1 MTKDL
6 IYMKL
11 KKDDKV
17 IVITG
22 KDKGKTGTI
31 ARVLPREGKILVT
44 GVNVAK
50 VHVRARRSGEKGQV
64 VEKNLPVHASNVL
77 LVDPKTGK
85 GTRIAKKIIDGK
97 KVRVAQKSGNTI

>member
-1 MTKDL
+1 
-6 IYMKL
+6 MKL

-31 ARVLPREGKILVT
+31 ARVLPREGKIVVS
-44 GVNVAK
+44 GVNMQK
-50 VHVRARRSGEKGQV
+50 VHMKARRSGEKGQII
-64 VEKNLPVHASNVL
+64 EKNLPINASNVL
-77 LVDPKTGK
+77 IVDPKTGK
-85 GTRIAKKIIDGK
+85 GTRISKKVIDGK

>member
-1 MTKDL
+1 
-6 IYMKL
+6 MKL

-31 ARVLPREGKILVT
+31 ARVLPREGKVLVT
-44 GVNVAK
+44 GVNLVK
-50 VHVRARRSGEKGQV
+50 VHMRARRSGEKGQI
-64 VEKNLPVHASNVL
+64 VEKNLPVHASNVS

-85 GTRIAKKIIDGK
+85 ATRVGKKVVDGK
-97 KVRVAQKSGNTI
+97 KVRVAKKSNTTL

>member
-1 MTKDL
+1 
-6 IYMKL
+6 MKI

-17 IVITG
+17 IVISG

-31 ARVLPREGKILVT
+31 AQVLVAQNKVVIA

-50 VHVRARRSGEKGQV
+50 VHMRPRRGGEKGQV
-64 VEKNLPVHASNVL
+64 IQKNMPIHVSNVL

-85 GTRIAKKIIDGK
+85 GTRISKKIVDGK
-97 KVRVAQKSGNTI
+97 KVRVAQKSGNTV

>member
-1 MTKDL
+1 
-6 IYMKL
+6 MKL

-44 GVNVAK
+44 GVNLAK
-50 VHVRARRSGEKGQV
+50 VHVRARRSGEKGQI
-64 VEKNLPVHASNVL
+64 VEKNLPIQASNVL
-77 LVDPKTGK
+77 IVDPKTGK
-85 GTRIAKKIIDGK
+85 GTRVGKKVVDGK
-97 KVRVAQKSGNTI
+97 KVRVAKKSNTTL

>member
-1 MTKDL
+1 
-6 IYMKL
+6 MKL

-31 ARVLPREGKILVT
+31 ARVLPREGKVLIS
-44 GVNVAK
+44 GVNLVK
-50 VHVRARRSGEKGQV
+50 VHVRARRGGEKGQI
-64 VEKNLPVHASNVL
+64 VEKNLAIQASNVL

-85 GTRIAKKIIDGK
+85 GTRVGKKVVDGK
-97 KVRVAQKSGNTI
+97 KVRVAKKSNTTL

>member
-1 MTKDL
+1 
-6 IYMKL
+6 MKL

-31 ARVLPREGKILVT
+31 ARVLPREGKVLVT
-44 GVNVAK
+44 GVNLVK
-50 VHVRARRSGEKGQV
+50 VHMRARRSGEKGQI
-64 VEKNLPVHASNVL
+64 VEKNLPIQASNVL

-85 GTRIAKKIIDGK
+85 GTRVGKKVVDGK
-97 KVRVAQKSGNTI
+97 KVRVAKKSNTTL

>member
-1 MTKDL
+1 
-6 IYMKL
+6 MKL

-31 ARVLPREGKILVT
+31 ARVLPREGKVLVS
-44 GVNVAK
+44 GVNVVKA
-50 VHVRARRSGEKGQV
+50 HVRARRGGEKGQII
-64 VEKNLPVHASNVL
+64 EKNLPIHASNVL

-85 GTRIAKKIIDGK
+85 GTRISKKVIDGK
-97 KVRVAQKSGNTI
+97 KVRVAQKSGNTV

>member
-1 MTKDL
+1 
-6 IYMKL
+6 MKL

-31 ARVLPREGKILVT
+31 VRVLPREGKILVT
-44 GVNVAK
+44 GVNLAK
-50 VHVRARRSGEKGQV
+50 VHVRARRSGEKGQII
-64 VEKNLPVHASNVL
+64 EKNLPIQASNVL
-77 LVDPKTGK
+77 IVDPKTGK
-85 GTRIAKKIIDGK
+85 GTRISKKMVDGK

>member
-1 MTKDL
+1 
-6 IYMKL
+6 MKL

-31 ARVLPREGKILVT
+31 VRVLPREGKILVT
-44 GVNVAK
+44 GVNLAK
-50 VHVRARRSGEKGQV
+50 VHVRARRSGEKGQI
-64 VEKNLPVHASNVL
+64 VEKNLPIQASNVL
-77 LVDPKTGK
+77 IVDPKTGK
-85 GTRIAKKIIDGK
+85 GTRISNKMVDGK

>member
-1 MTKDL
+1 
-6 IYMKL
+6 MKL

-31 ARVLPREGKILVT
+31 ARVLPREGKVLVT
-44 GVNVAK
+44 GINLVK
-50 VHVRARRSGEKGQV
+50 VHVRARRGGEKGQV
-64 VEKNLPVHASNVL
+64 VEKNLPIQASNVL

-85 GTRIAKKIIDGK
+85 GTRVGKKVVDGK
-97 KVRVAQKSGNTI
+97 KVRVAKKSNTTL

>member
-1 MTKDL
+1 
-6 IYMKL
+6 MKL

-31 ARVLPREGKILVT
+31 ARVLPREGKVLIS
-44 GVNVAK
+44 GVNLVK
-50 VHVRARRSGEKGQV
+50 VHVRARRGGEKGQI
-64 VEKNLPVHASNVL
+64 VEKNLPIQASNVL

-85 GTRIAKKIIDGK
+85 GTRVGKKVVDGK
-97 KVRVAQKSGNTI
+97 KVRVAKKSNTTL

>member
-1 MTKDL
+1 
-6 IYMKL
+6 MKL

-44 GVNVAK
+44 GINVAK
-50 VHVRARRSGEKGQV
+50 VHVRARRSGEKGQI
-64 VEKNLPVHASNVL
+64 VEKNLPIQASNVS

-85 GTRIAKKIIDGK
+85 ATRVGKKVVDGK
-97 KVRVAQKSGNTI
+97 KVRVAKKSNTTL

>member
-1 MTKDL
+1 
-6 IYMKL
+6 MKL

-17 IVITG
+17 IVISG

-31 ARVLPREGKILVT
+31 AQVLVAQEKVVIT
-44 GVNVAK
+44 GINVAK
-50 VHVRARRSGEKGQV
+50 VHMRPRRGGEKGQI
-64 VEKNLPVHASNVL
+64 VEKNMPIHISNVL

-85 GTRIAKKIIDGK
+85 GTRISKKIVDGK

>member
-1 MTKDL
+1 
-6 IYMKL
+6 MKL

-31 ARVLPREGKILVT
+31 ARVLPREGKVLVT
-44 GVNVAK
+44 GVNLVK
-50 VHVRARRSGEKGQV
+50 VHMRARRSGEKGQI
-64 VEKNLPVHASNVL
+64 VEKNLPIHTSNVS

-85 GTRIAKKIIDGK
+85 ATRVGKKIIDGK
-97 KVRVAQKSGNTI
+97 KVRVAKKSNTTL